1 MINGVMTELNRG
13 IDRAL
18 VWFTGGLRGGW
29 GASFLRIILG
39 VTLLA
44 QLLVNFPFRSYLWG
58 PASAWGQELEP
69 NSQFPFQRALFGP
82 TSDLTV
88 MTVAY
93 VVLCIAAVCF
103 LLGWHTRLA
112 TAVVLVLHTLMT
124 FSDGVYMDQSDNF
137 LRFALIY
144 SLFMR
149 TWAHWSLDARRLAKV
164 SADSQHPAQRLR
176 NRIEPYVVIVH
187 NAALTAF
194 GAHICMIY
202 VASAMFKIQG
212 EKWQHGTAVF
222 YPLQIPHFAPF
233 PALSDL
239 ATAHGFS
246 VTVASY
252 AAVYFQLFFPFM
264 LLNKWLRKVALLG
277 IVGMHLGI
285 AVLMGLPFFSFFM
298 LAGDS
303 IFVSSKTYQQVDRW
317 VRARFGRRLDKRQRG
332 SAHSG
337 DQGLRDDPAAQA
349 QEQELD
355 PEPQRPLSV
364 GK

>member
-1 MINGVMTELNRG
+1 MISTAFNELSVAF
-13 IDRAL
+13 DR
-18 VWFTGGLRGGW
+18 VIIWFTAKRRGGW

-39 VTLLA
+39 TTLLA

-58 PASAWGQELEP
+58 PASAWGQELTA

-88 MTVAY
+88 MTISY
-93 VVLCIAAVCF
+93 VVLCVAAFCF
-103 LLGWHTRLA
+103 LIGWHTRVA
-112 TAVVLVLHTLMT
+112 TAIVLILHTLMT

-149 TWAHWSLDARRLAKV
+149 TWAHWSLDARRHARHQERAHNGESPSGLA
-164 SADSQHPAQRLR
+164 RLR
-176 NRIEPYVVIVH
+176 AACEPYLVIVH
-187 NAALTAF
+187 NAALAAF
-194 GAHICMIY
+194 AAHICMIY

-212 EKWQHGTAVF
+212 EKWQHGTALF

-233 PALSDL
+233 PVLSDL
-239 ATAHGFS
+239 VTTSGFA
-246 VTVASY
+246 VTVGSY

-264 LLNKWLRKVALLG
+264 LLNKWLRKLALLG

-303 IFVSSKTYQQVDRW
+303 IFVSRKTYGAVDRW
-317 VRARFGRRLDKRQRG
+317 VRARIRRKG
-332 SAHSG
+332 TAGATPPPASG
-337 DQGLRDDPAAQA
+337 EAGGDDDVIAAAPSDSELA
-349 QEQELD
+349 QS
-355 PEPQRPLSV
+355 R
-364 GK
+364 